1 MLLAQLQ
8 TLGHRWFDRRPVQ
21 FLPGAFTHFAQRRLF
36 RIDELTEQFAMSAK
50 LQLLLA
56 ASKAATS
63 SSRIER
69 QLSLG

>member
-1 MLLAQLQ
+1 
-8 TLGHRWFDRRPVQ
+8 VQ
-21 FLPGAFTHFAQRRLF
+21 FLPGAFTHFAQRRLV

-63 SSRIER
+63 CSCIER